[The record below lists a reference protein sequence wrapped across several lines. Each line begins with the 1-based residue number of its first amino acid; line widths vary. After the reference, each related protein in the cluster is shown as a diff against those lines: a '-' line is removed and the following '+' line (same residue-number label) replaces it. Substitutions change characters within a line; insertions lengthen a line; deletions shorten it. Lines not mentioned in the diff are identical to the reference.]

1 MLDSHH
7 HLWTYDPA
15 QYPWIPPGSAL
26 AQDYLLPE
34 LIENTDAA
42 GVTGT
47 VAVQARQTLEE
58 SDRLLSLSDQCDRIH
73 GVVGWVPLADPNVE
87 EHLQRLSAHAGK
99 KFKAV
104 RHVVQDEPD
113 DNFILGEAFNRGIGK
128 LRDFGLI
135 YDILI
140 FQKHL
145 PPTIEFVDRHPDQPF
160 VLDHIAK
167 PVIHNGRIE
176 DDWKKGMAALAERDN
191 VTAVKISGMVTEV
204 TDDHLDEATLENYF
218 KETLE
223 LFGPQRLCFGTDW
236 PVCLLRID
244 SYKDWA
250 DSVRGYVSE
259 LSEDEQAA
267 ILSTTCQAAYRL

>member
-7 HLWTYDPA
+7 HLWTYDA
-15 QYPWIPPGSAL
+15 EQYPWIPPESAL
-26 AQDYLLPE
+26 AKDYLIPE
-34 LIENTDAA
+34 LVTNTDAA
-42 GVTGT
+42 GVEET

-58 SDRLLSLSDQCDRIH
+58 SEWLLSLADGCDRIR
-73 GVVGWVPLADPNVE
+73 GVVGWVPLAEDGVDA
-87 EHLQRLSAHAGK
+87 HLEKLAAHP

-113 DNFILGEAFNRGIGK
+113 DEFILGDDFNRGISHLK
-128 LRDFGLI
+128 AHDLV

-145 PPTIEFVDRHPDQPF
+145 PPSIKFVDRHPDQPF
-160 VLDHIAK
+160 VIDHIAK

-176 DDWKKGMAALAERDN
+176 SEWKQGMQELARRDN

-204 TDDHLDEATLENYF
+204 TDPELDEDTLKNYF
-218 KETLE
+218 TETLE
-223 LFGPQRLCFGTDW
+223 LFGPKRVCFGTDW

-250 DSVRGYVSE
+250 DSVRSYVAD
-259 LSEDEQAA
+259 LSEDERAA
-267 ILSTTCQAAYRL
+267 ILTETCRAAYRL

>member
-7 HLWTYDPA
+7 HLWSYDPE
-15 QYPWIPPGSAL
+15 QYPWIPPESAL
-26 AQDYLLPE
+26 AQDYLIPE
-34 LIENTDAA
+34 LIANTDAA

-58 SDRLLSLSDQCDRIH
+58 SDWLLELAEETDRIKA
-73 GVVGWVPLADPNVE
+73 VVGWVPLAEDNVS
-87 EHLQRLSAHAGK
+87 EHLERLSQHR

-113 DNFILGEAFNRGIGK
+113 DNFILGDNFNKGIAK
-128 LRDFGLI
+128 LKDYGLI

-145 PPTIEFVDRHPDQPF
+145 PPTVEFVDRHPDQPF
-160 VLDHIAK
+160 VIDHIAK

-176 DDWKKGMAALAERDN
+176 DEWRKGMAALAEREN

-204 TDDHLDEATLENYF
+204 TNDKVNHATLKDYVD
-218 KETLE
+218 ETLGM
-223 LFGPQRLCFGTDW
+223 FGSKRVCFGTDW

-244 SYKDWA
+244 SYVDWA
-250 DSVRGYVSE
+250 TSVRNYVAE
-259 LSEDEQAA
+259 LSADEQAA
-267 ILSTTCQAAYRL
+267 ILHETCAEAYGL